1 MSIVAWRTIV
11 LIEMVNRANQ
21 AGIVAVTDGIEIV
34 GNAKPGQM
42 LAQQRQ
48 KSRAFHN
55 AAADKNGLR
64 IEDINEVIKAMAQA
78 IEELGDQTL
87 ANRVAGVIAVKIIR
101 LSRSPAAQRYVP
113 HSDGAALCR
122 VQFSFI
128 E

>member
-1 MSIVAWRTIV
+1 M

-42 LAQQRQ
+42 LAQQSQ
-48 KSRAFHN
+48 KSWTFHN

-87 ANRVAGVIAVKIIR
+87 ANRVAGVIAVKKSFR

-113 HSDGAALCR
+113 HSDGAAL
-122 VQFSFI
+122 
-128 E
+128 

>member
-1 MSIVAWRTIV
+1 M

-48 KSRAFHN
+48 KSATFHN

-78 IEELGDQTL
+78 IEELWRPD
-87 ANRVAGVIAVKIIR
+87 AGKPGRRRHSGQKSFR

-113 HSDGAALCR
+113 A
-122 VQFSFI
+122 
-128 E
+128 